1 MGCGLCARG
10 SGAMQSES
18 GGGANTDPVF
28 WLYFLFLNPFIIH
41 CVPLWSLCPCGCCA
55 LVVAVPLWSLCPCG
69 RCGLVVAELGSLS
82 CCRLQAKGV
91 GYGYRLWA
99 VCEGITGGA
108 EYC

>member
-1 MGCGLCARG
+1 
-10 SGAMQSES
+10 MQSES

-41 CVPLWSLCPCGCCA
+41 CVPLWSLCPCGRCA
-55 LVVAVPLWSLCPCG
+55 
-69 RCGLVVAELGSLS
+69 LVVAELGSLS